1 MLHEKIRKL
10 REFHQWTQEEMAGR
24 TTLSRNGYANIERG
38 ESIPSIESLEKI
50 ANVFGIKVE
59 ELMSS
64 DERNLIISV
73 VNGKGDYH
81 TNYYSHTS
89 AENELSTLH
98 QIIKHKDEML
108 IQKDTIIDILQNENQ
123 LLKEML
129 DILKKQN

>member
-10 REFHQWTQEEMAGR
+10 REFHQWTQEEMAER

-50 ANVFGIKVE
+50 ASVFGIKVE

>member
-10 REFHQWTQEEMAGR
+10 RELHQWTQEEMAER

-89 AENELSTLH
+89 AENEISTLH